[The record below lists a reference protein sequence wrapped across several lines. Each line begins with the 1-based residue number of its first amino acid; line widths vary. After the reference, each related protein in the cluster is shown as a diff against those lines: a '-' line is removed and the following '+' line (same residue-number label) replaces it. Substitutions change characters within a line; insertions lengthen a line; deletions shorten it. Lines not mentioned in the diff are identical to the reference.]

1 MASLRRR
8 RPAAHRAKSTTA
20 AHSLAPSSPDSAM
33 PSTFSPSSSPTHITS
48 SDSLL
53 PPPAS
58 PDALS
63 TSRLRGRSH
72 SLYGSSPSLFFSP
85 FSSFS
90 SAPAHPF
97 PRTRAA
103 LQYGSEL
110 LESLD
115 LGGDGGFL
123 GGVREYL
130 LEKLDRAERGLGALR
145 EIVESEEE
153 WEGDAHVEEDT
164 DDEGA
169 GRFGRSTVT
178 RAPPLSPAGQ
188 GTEDQNSVE
197 HATFEDDL
205 TTLSTFISSAS
216 SFLSALR
223 AELPSLALPSSST
236 SAASPLV
243 AFHLSHDAR
252 EALDRFL
259 ADHPLPSLPQVRAR
273 AASGANAVLARVASE
288 VEALRETMAYLTSS
302 TTPTEGGEGGQQTPS
317 AFEGMAAYF
326 PTMPSPSSVSASMPD
341 LHSLRTYFTS
351 ESARLSSSLSALKS
365 ETTTSLSHLSSD
377 LAHAAHDALD
387 EAKKMYHAALE
398 AGKTRLLRYEELPD
412 EWRNNEHIHHGYRY
426 IPIENWGRLLR
437 SGVEWHNETVNV
449 QSHFLGF
456 LSLCALLVHYLFFRA
471 TSPHVLV
478 SPHPGDTAIAV
489 LFVVSAMHC
498 LLCSA
503 TWHLLSG
510 CATDRWFR
518 GAACVDY
525 VGISG
530 LIAASVMGAEY
541 YGFYSRPT
549 LATSYMIFS
558 AVVGVAGMIVPWQ
571 AWFNQR
577 EHKMW
582 RVAFFCSLAASAVA
596 PIAHRSAIYGVASTF
611 WFYSS
616 AVPSVAAYL
625 VGLIFYSNQ
634 FPECCRPG
642 SWNFGASH
650 NWWHFSIV
658 AAIYL
663 HWKAMGDWSAIV
675 ALADLAGVDSGVAL
689 GAH

>member
-1 MASLRRR
+1 MSSLRRR
-8 RPAAHRAKSTTA
+8 RPAAHRAHSTSDA
-20 AHSLAPSSPDSAM
+20 VPSSPS
-33 PSTFSPSSSPTHITS
+33 SPSSAS
-48 SDSLL
+48 SATFDL
-53 PPPAS
+53 PFSASHPSHAPPAPS
-58 PDALS
+58 PSAY
-63 TSRLRGRSH
+63 SRRRRSH
-72 SLYGSSPSLFFSP
+72 SLHSSSPFAS
-85 FSSFS
+85 
-90 SAPAHPF
+90 HPF
-97 PRTRAA
+97 PRTHAA

-110 LESLD
+110 FESLD
-115 LGGDGGFL
+115 LPGGSLF

-130 LEKLDRAERGLGALR
+130 LSKLEGAECGLRRLR
-145 EIVESEEE
+145 ELIEEESEAEAD
-153 WEGDAHVEEDT
+153 GDGEDEEDEEEEGSLRSGGST
-164 DDEGA
+164 RASSPAPGNGEDDEDA
-169 GRFGRSTVT
+169 EF
-178 RAPPLSPAGQ
+178 
-188 GTEDQNSVE
+188 
-197 HATFEDDL
+197 ATLEDDL
-205 TTLSTFISSAS
+205 TTLSAFVSSAS

-223 AELPSLALPSSST
+223 AELPSLPLPSYPPTAS
-236 SAASPLV
+236 SPLV
-243 AFHLSHDAR
+243 AFHLSPDAR
-252 EALDRFL
+252 DALDRFL
-259 ADHPLPSLPQVRAR
+259 ADHPLPSLPHYGVRVRAR
-273 AASGANAVLARVASE
+273 AASGANAVLARVSSE
-288 VEALRETMAYLTSS
+288 VEALREAMAYLTSS
-302 TTPTEGGEGGQQTPS
+302 STPPGEQATSPS
-317 AFEGMAAYF
+317 AFEHMSAYF
-326 PTMPSPSSVSASMPD
+326 PAMPSPPSMPD
-341 LHSLRTYFTS
+341 LHSLRTYFAS
-351 ESARLSSSLSALKS
+351 ESSRLGASLSTLKS

-387 EAKKMYHAALE
+387 EAMRMYHAALE

-437 SGVEWHNETVNV
+437 SGWEWHNETVNV

-456 LSLCALLVHYLFFRA
+456 LSLCFLLVHYLFFRP
-471 TSPHVLV
+471 TSPHALAN
-478 SPHPGDTAIAV
+478 PHSGDTAIAV

-503 TWHLLSG
+503 TWHLMSG
-510 CATDRWFR
+510 CATSRYFR

-541 YGFYSRPT
+541 YGFYSHPR

-558 AVVGVAGMIVPWQ
+558 ALVGVAGMVVPWQ
-571 AWFNQR
+571 KWFNQR

-596 PIAHRSAIYGVASTF
+596 PIAHRSCIYGVVNTF

-616 AVPSVAAYL
+616 AIPSVAAYL
-625 VGLIFYSNQ
+625 VGLVFYSNQ

-663 HWKAMGDWSAIV
+663 HWKAMSDWSAIV
-675 ALADLAGVDSGVAL
+675 ALADLAGIDSGVAL